1 MATWK
6 EFASHVRDNYKIL
19 KEDDGQIHLAF
30 GLNAGRSQLVVLWHM
45 QIAGAGGF
53 VQIESPIG
61 AFSPEAVAAAVKET
75 EHAVLGGI
83 GCSGDLLTFRHA
95 VPLENFD
102 TNEFEDPV
110 RMVVTTADQLEKSV
124 FGADKF

>member
-1 MATWK
+1 MATWS

-30 GLNAGRSQLVVLWHM
+30 GLDDGRSQLVVLWHM
-45 QIAGAGGF
+45 KIKGAGSF

-61 AFSPEAVAAAVKET
+61 EFTPESVAAAVKET

-83 GCSGDLLTFRHA
+83 GCTGELVTFRHA
-95 VPLENFD
+95 LPLENFD
-102 TNEFEDPV
+102 SNEFDAPV
-110 RMVVTTADQLEKSV
+110 ALVVTSADKLEKSV
-124 FGADKF
+124 FGGDKF